1 MKSMDCFSV
10 TMTDVSSRIGYAMAL
25 ITVVIKVMNRR
36 HAVLFVVCVLDSFVS
51 LTLKYNLSNL
61 KQYLVLGAVVTKY

>member
-10 TMTDVSSRIGYAMAL
+10 TMADVSSRIGYAMAL

-36 HAVLFVVCVLDSFVS
+36 HAVLFVVCVLDSFVF

>member
-1 MKSMDCFSV
+1 MDSFSV
-10 TMTDVSSRIGYAMAL
+10 TMADVSKRIGYAMAL

-36 HAVLFVVCVLDSFVS
+36 HAVLLVVCVLDSFVS

>member
-10 TMTDVSSRIGYAMAL
+10 TMADVSSRIGYAMAL

-61 KQYLVLGAVVTKY
+61 KQYLVLGAVVTK

>member
-1 MKSMDCFSV
+1 MDSFSV
-10 TMTDVSSRIGYAMAL
+10 TMADVSTRMGYAMAL

>member
-1 MKSMDCFSV
+1 MKSMDYFSV
-10 TMTDVSSRIGYAMAL
+10 TMADVSTRIGYAMAL

-36 HAVLFVVCVLDSFVS
+36 HAVLFAVCVLDSFVS

-61 KQYLVLGAVVTKY
+61 KQYLVLGAVVTK

>member
-1 MKSMDCFSV
+1 MKSIDYFSV
-10 TMTDVSSRIGYAMAL
+10 TMADVSTRIGYAMAL

-61 KQYLVLGAVVTKY
+61 KQYLVLGAVVTK

>member
-1 MKSMDCFSV
+1 MKNMDCFSV
-10 TMTDVSSRIGYAMAL
+10 TMADVSTSVGYAMAL
-25 ITVVIKVMNRR
+25 IAVVITVMNRR

>member
-1 MKSMDCFSV
+1 MDCFSV
-10 TMTDVSSRIGYAMAL
+10 TMPDVSTRIGYAMAL
-25 ITVVIKVMNRR
+25 MTVVIKVMNRR

>member
-1 MKSMDCFSV
+1 MDSFSV
-10 TMTDVSSRIGYAMAL
+10 TMADVSARVGYAMAL

>member
-1 MKSMDCFSV
+1 MDSFSV
-10 TMTDVSSRIGYAMAL
+10 TMADVLTSIGYAMAL

>member
-1 MKSMDCFSV
+1 MKNMDCFSV
-10 TMTDVSSRIGYAMAL
+10 TMADVSTSIGYAMAL
-25 ITVVIKVMNRR
+25 ITVVITVMNRR

-61 KQYLVLGAVVTKY
+61 KQYLVLGAVVTK

>member
-1 MKSMDCFSV
+1 MDSFSV
-10 TMTDVSSRIGYAMAL
+10 TMADVSTRIRYAMAL

>member
-1 MKSMDCFSV
+1 MDSFSV
-10 TMTDVSSRIGYAMAL
+10 TMPHVSTRIGYAMAL
-25 ITVVIKVMNRR
+25 IAVVIKVMNRR

>member
-1 MKSMDCFSV
+1 MKSMDYFSV
-10 TMTDVSSRIGYAMAL
+10 TMADVSTRIGYAMAL

-61 KQYLVLGAVVTKY
+61 KQYLVLGAVVTK

>member
-1 MKSMDCFSV
+1 MA
-10 TMTDVSSRIGYAMAL
+10 DVSSRIGYAIAL

-36 HAVLFVVCVLDSFVS
+36 HAVLFVVCVLDSFVF